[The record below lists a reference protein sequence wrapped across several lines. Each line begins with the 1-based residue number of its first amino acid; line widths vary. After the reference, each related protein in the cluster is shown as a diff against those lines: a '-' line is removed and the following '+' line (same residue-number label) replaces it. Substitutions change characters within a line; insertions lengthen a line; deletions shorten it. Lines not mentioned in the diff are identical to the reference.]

1 MDVDEEEWKTLMSPW
16 KADTPAHLH
25 KPVGC
30 LECRQSG
37 FLGRAGIY
45 ELLQMTPGVKECIT
59 VDMQLEK
66 LRKQAYTHGM
76 RPLRV
81 SGLSKVAQGKTS
93 YEEILKVTPAPLLD

>member
-1 MDVDEEEWKTLMSPW
+1 MCIRDR
-16 KADTPAHLH
+16 DTPAHLH

-81 SGLSKVAQGKTS
+81 SGLAKVAQGKTS